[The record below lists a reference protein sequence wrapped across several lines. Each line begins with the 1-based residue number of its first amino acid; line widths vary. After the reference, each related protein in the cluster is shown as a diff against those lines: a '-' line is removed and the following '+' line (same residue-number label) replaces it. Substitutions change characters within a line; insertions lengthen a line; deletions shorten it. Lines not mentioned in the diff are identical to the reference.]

1 MSTKVRI
8 YLDFNA
14 TAPLVPAAR
23 EAMVEAMADVGNP
36 SSVHAEGRRMRDRV
50 ERARNSVAALVG
62 RPREQ
67 IVFTSGGTEANWLGV
82 LGLAAVAE
90 QRGLPKVVAT
100 TRIEHPSL
108 KGAVDALVAR
118 GWVRAPDDARL
129 PDEVGLLAVGLV
141 NHELG
146 TVFPLETILEAHG
159 RGALVHLDAVQA
171 AGKLSLGSPADY
183 VQLAE
188 RKAELRATNAG
199 APRGIIAAGIPAES
213 MAISAHKIGGP
224 QGVGALAI
232 AVDEGL
238 PIIEAGHQERGRRP
252 GTENTLG
259 IIGFGAAAAAID
271 LTEGDDV
278 GPYKRLA
285 SWMPV
290 ALLGEKLADAIL
302 LMELARV
309 HGRQSHTV
317 GGTINAAWRGALG
330 ESIVMALDLEGI
342 SVSTGAACTSGSIQ
356 PSAVL
361 LGLGLSPD
369 EAREGV
375 RFSLGRTTTEHE
387 IDAVIQALPQLVE
400 RARRHR

>member
-1 MSTKVRI
+1 MSTNRRI

-23 EAMVEAMADVGNP
+23 DAMIEAMGDVGNP

-50 ERARNSVAALVG
+50 ERARNQVAALLG

-82 LGLAAVAE
+82 MALAAAAE

-100 TRIEHPSL
+100 TPIEHPSL

-118 GWVRAPDDARL
+118 GWVRARHDAAL
-129 PDEVGLLAVGLV
+129 PEELGLLAVGLV

-146 TVFPLETILEAHG
+146 AVFTRKTLVEARG
-159 RGALVHLDAVQA
+159 RGGLIHIDAVQA
-171 AGKLSLGSPADY
+171 AGKLALTDIDADS
-183 VQLAE
+183 
-188 RKAELRATNAG
+188 
-199 APRGIIAAGIPAES
+199 I
-213 MAISAHKIGGP
+213 AISGHKIGGP

-238 PIIEAGHQERGRRP
+238 PLVEAGHQERGRRP

-259 IIGFGAAAAAID
+259 IIGRGAAATTI
-271 LTEGDDV
+271 EPSGDDLV
-278 GPYKRLA
+278 GEYRRLA
-285 SWMPV
+285 RWRPV
-290 ALLGEKLADAIL
+290 AVLGETLADAIGA
-302 LMELARV
+302 MRGARI
-309 HGRQSHTV
+309 HGIHMHGV
-317 GGTINAAWRGALG
+317 GGTINAAWSGALG
-330 ESIVMALDLEGI
+330 ESIVMALDLAGI

-361 LGLGLSPD
+361 LGLGLTPD
-369 EAREGV
+369 QAREGV
-375 RFSLGRTTTEHE
+375 RFSLGRTTTEAE
-387 IDAVIQALPQLVE
+387 IDEVIRTLPDIVE